1 MEIQLMLSIL
11 VLTLAAAIPVLMAY
25 CSMQGAKTKSLCLI
39 RVTTS
44 GRVDHFTGRANR

>member
-11 VLTLAAAIPVLMAY
+11 LLTLAAAIPVVMAY
-25 CSMQGAKTKSLCLI
+25 CFMLDAKRKTPCLI

-44 GRVDHFTGRANR
+44 GRVDHFTGGANR